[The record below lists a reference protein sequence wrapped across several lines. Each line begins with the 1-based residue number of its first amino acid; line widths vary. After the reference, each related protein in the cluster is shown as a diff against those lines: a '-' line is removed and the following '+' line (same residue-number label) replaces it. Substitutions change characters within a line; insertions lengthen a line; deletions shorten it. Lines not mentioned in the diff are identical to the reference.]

1 MQAIG
6 LVVNEEKAGALKT
19 GQEMVKWLEAKGV
32 QVYLTQKRLSQEDF
46 GKLIWS
52 KDSEEPQLDFIIV
65 LGGDGTLLQSARA
78 VAKSG
83 IPILGVNFG
92 QLGFLTEIDTG
103 EVYPALEKLLA
114 GDYQLEERMMLEAV
128 VRRNGQV
135 AERSVALNDVVMAKG
150 AFSRLITLDI
160 LINDEPVATIPADG
174 VIVATPTGSTAYS
187 LSAGGPIVPP
197 SLEVMLITPICPHS
211 LTSRPM
217 VVSPTNRI
225 KVIVSNHVG
234 EVMLTLDGQ
243 HGIKLHQHDEI
254 IISKAAIGAKF
265 IKLKGR
271 TFFQVLGEKLK
282 AGDRCNV

>member
-6 LVVNEEKAGALKT
+6 LVVNEEKAGVLET

-32 QVYLTQKRLSQEDF
+32 KVYLTQKRLSQGEF
-46 GKLIWS
+46 GELVWS
-52 KDSEEPQLDFIIV
+52 ADCVEPQLDCIIV

-78 VAKSG
+78 VAKAG
-83 IPILGVNFG
+83 IPIFGVNFG
-92 QLGFLTEIDTG
+92 QLGFLTEIEVG
-103 EVYPALEKLLA
+103 EIYPSLEKLLA
-114 GDYQLEERMMLEAV
+114 GEYEIEERMMLEAV
-128 VRRNGQV
+128 VRRQGLV
-135 AERSVALNDVVMAKG
+135 VERSVALNDVVIAKG
-150 AFSRLITLDI
+150 AFSRLITLHI
-160 LINDEPVATIPADG
+160 YINDEPVSTIPADG
-174 VIVATPTGSTAYS
+174 VILATPTGSTAYS

-217 VVSPTNRI
+217 VVSPASQV

-243 HGIKLHQHDEI
+243 HGFRLQQHDEI
-254 IISKAAIGAKF
+254 IISKAATGGSF

>member
-6 LVVNEEKAGALKT
+6 LVVNEEKAGVLEI
-19 GQEMVKWLEAKGV
+19 GQEMVNWLEARGV
-32 QVYLTQKRLSQEDF
+32 KVYLTQKRLSQGEF
-46 GKLIWS
+46 GELVWSADCAKPKL
-52 KDSEEPQLDFIIV
+52 DCIIV

-78 VAKSG
+78 VAKAG
-83 IPILGVNFG
+83 VPIFGVNFG
-92 QLGFLTEIDTG
+92 QLGFLTEIEVG
-103 EVYPALEKLLA
+103 EIYPALEKLLA
-114 GDYQLEERMMLEAV
+114 GEYETEERMMLEAE
-128 VRRNGQV
+128 VRRQGRV
-135 AERSVALNDVVMAKG
+135 VERSVALNDVVMAKG
-150 AFSRLITLDI
+150 AFSRLITLHI
-160 LINDEPVATIPADG
+160 FINDEPVATIPADG

-217 VVSPTNRI
+217 VVSPASQV

-243 HGIKLHQHDEI
+243 HGFKLQQHDEI
-254 IISKAAIGAKF
+254 IISKAATGGSF

-271 TFFQVLGEKLK
+271 SFFQVLGEKLK